1 MLPMGPSHNAS
12 RPAGKGVPSRGRTS
26 VATLRRMTEARRT
39 PSPVHPVRA
48 FARRIPATLTFVA
61 LILVVGVVS
70 QGLWRPFEESVLFGD
85 VAYGLPA
92 FLDGKWWTPI
102 TGTFFV
108 NQPWVYAFTIAGFW
122 GMAYLEHRRGS
133 RVALAYYGI
142 GQLFAILATALL
154 LSVLSLFPWA
164 WATTQA
170 QALDVGASGGTMAC
184 IAAAVGLFR
193 PPWRVR
199 GWLIL
204 LGFVFIAM
212 LFWGKVADL
221 EHLLAVLL
229 VLVVD
234 RSLRVSRTTVREQRL
249 VAVVAILVLGAV
261 EIITTLIATDGP
273 FGPTEPVSG
282 GFIDLAIDV
291 VVILVLVNG
300 LRRGRRL
307 AWVLAILLGVFN
319 VLIAALILTLI
330 TVFSQAQVDFRWDG
344 ETELALANGFLWVV
358 MLAYLIGVRRAFRAK
373 RKSLLGTQPAPTVD
387 DVKTALRAHGGGTL
401 SWMTTW
407 DGNSYA
413 RTEGGIVAYQRRSG
427 VALAL
432 ADPIGPASERP
443 AAVADFIRVAEHAG
457 LVPCFFSA
465 DQATRDAV
473 PAGWRSLVVADD
485 TIVDLP
491 GLEFTGKRW
500 NSVRTSLNKAG
511 REDMTFRMTHLK
523 AESWGVQQ
531 QLRAISE
538 AWVGDKDLPEMRFTL
553 GTLEEAEDPEVRLAL
568 ALAPNGDVDGFLS
581 WLPVY
586 GGDGVV
592 RGWTLDLMRRRE
604 GGFGPVMEFLIGSS
618 AREFSDEGA
627 EIMSLSGAPL
637 AHDYPPDAGMIAALS
652 DRLADALEPVYG
664 FGSLHR
670 FKQKFHPRYETMY
683 LLFRDESDLA
693 AIGPALTR
701 AFLPDATLRQF
712 AGAGLELVRGGGD
725 GKD

>member
-1 MLPMGPSHNAS
+1 MFRAGALPARERHRYAE
-12 RPAGKGVPSRGRTS
+12 
-26 VATLRRMTEARRT
+26 RMTEERP
-39 PSPVHPVRA
+39 PSPHPAIAVV
-48 FARRIPATLTFVA
+48 RRIPATLTMV
-61 LILVVGVVS
+61 LVILVVGVVWN
-70 QGLWRPFEESVLFGD
+70 GLWAPFEDTKLFPD
-85 VAYGLPA
+85 VAYGLPN
-92 FLDGKWWTPI
+92 LVDGKWWTPL

-108 NQPWVYAFTIAGFW
+108 NQPWVYLFTIAGFW
-122 GMAYLEHRRGS
+122 GMAYLEFRRGS
-133 RVALAYYGI
+133 RVALAYYWI
-142 GQLFAILATALL
+142 GQLFAIFATALL
-154 LSVLSLFPWA
+154 LLLLSQFPWA
-164 WATTQA
+164 WATAQA

-212 LFWGKVADL
+212 LFWGKLADL

-229 VLVVD
+229 ILVVD
-234 RSLRVSRTTVREQRL
+234 RTLRVRHTTVREQRL
-249 VAVVAILVLGAV
+249 IAVMAIMVLGAV
-261 EIITTLIATDGP
+261 EIITTVVPTDGP
-273 FGPTEPVSG
+273 FGPTEPASG

-300 LRRGRRL
+300 LRRGRRWT
-307 AWVLAILLGVFN
+307 WVIALLLGLFN
-319 VLIAALILTLI
+319 ILVAALVLTLI

-344 ETELALANGFLWVV
+344 ETELALANGFLWLVMVV
-358 MLAYLIGVRRAFRAK
+358 YLIWVRRAFGAK
-373 RKSLLGTQPAPTVD
+373 RKTKLGIQPSPTAD
-387 DVKTALRAHGGGTL
+387 DMKQELRTHGGGTL

-413 RTEGGIVAYQRRSG
+413 RVTGGIVAYQRRNG

-432 ADPIGPASERP
+432 ADPIGPADARAE
-443 AAVADFIRVAEHAG
+443 AVTEFIRTAEQAG

-465 DQATRDAV
+465 DEDTRAAV
-473 PAGWRSLVVADD
+473 PSTWRSIVVADD

-500 NSVRTSLNKAG
+500 NSVRTSLNRAG
-511 REDMTFRMTHLK
+511 RDDMTFRMTHLK

-553 GTLEEAEDPEVRLAL
+553 GTLDEAEDPEVRLAL
-568 ALAPNGDVDGFLS
+568 AVAPNGDIDGFLS

-586 GGDGVV
+586 GGDGAI
-592 RGWTLDLMRRRE
+592 RGWTLDLMRRRD
-604 GGFGPVMEFLIGSS
+604 GGFGPVMEYLIGSS
-618 AREFSDEGA
+618 AKQFSDEGA

-637 AHDYPPDAGMIAALS
+637 AHDYPPDAGVIAALS

-683 LLFRDESDLA
+683 LLFRDESDLTR
-693 AIGPALTR
+693 IGGALTR

-712 AGAGLELVRGGGD
+712 AGAGLELVRGGG
-725 GKD
+725 KD

>member
-1 MLPMGPSHNAS
+1 
-12 RPAGKGVPSRGRTS
+12 
-26 VATLRRMTEARRT
+26 MTEERSPT
-39 PSPVHPVRA
+39 PHPAIAVVL
-48 FARRIPATLTFVA
+48 RIPATLIMVL
-61 LILVVGVVS
+61 LILIVGLVWN
-70 QGLWRPFEESVLFGD
+70 GLWAPFEDTKLFQT
-85 VAYGLPA
+85 VAYGLPN
-92 FLDGKWWTPI
+92 LVDGKWWTPV

-108 NQPWVYAFTIAGFW
+108 NQPWVYVFTIAGFW
-122 GMAYLEHRRGS
+122 GMAYLEFRRGS
-133 RVALAYYGI
+133 RVALAYYWI
-142 GQLFAILATALL
+142 GQLFAIFATALL
-154 LSVLSLFPWA
+154 LLLLSQFPWE

-212 LFWGKVADL
+212 LFWGKIADL

-229 VLVVD
+229 ILAVD
-234 RSLRVSRTTVREQRL
+234 RSLRVRHTTVREQRL
-249 VAVVAILVLGAV
+249 IAVIAILVLGAV
-261 EIITTLIATDGP
+261 EIITTLLPTDGP
-273 FGPTEPVSG
+273 FGPTEPASG

-300 LRRGRRL
+300 LRRGRRWT
-307 AWVLAILLGVFN
+307 WVLALLLGLFN
-319 VLIAALILTLI
+319 VLVAALVLTLI

-344 ETELALANGFLWVV
+344 ETELSLANGFLWLV
-358 MLAYLIGVRRAFRAK
+358 MLVYLIWVRRAFGAR
-373 RKSLLGTQPAPTVD
+373 RKTKLGIQPPPTAD
-387 DVKTALRAHGGGTL
+387 DMKKELRTHGGGTL

-413 RTEGGIVAYQRRSG
+413 RVTGGIVAYQRRNG

-432 ADPIGPASERP
+432 ADPIGPADSRAE
-443 AAVADFIRVAEHAG
+443 AVTEFIRTAEQAG

-465 DQATRDAV
+465 DEATRAAV
-473 PAGWRSLVVADD
+473 PSTWRSIVVADD

-500 NSVRTSLNKAG
+500 NSVRTSLNRAG
-511 REDMTFRMTHLK
+511 RDDMTFRMTHLK

-553 GTLEEAEDPEVRLAL
+553 GTLDEAEDPEVRLAL
-568 ALAPNGDVDGFLS
+568 AVAPNGDIDGFLS

-586 GGDGVV
+586 GGDGAV
-592 RGWTLDLMRRRE
+592 RGWTLDLMRRRD
-604 GGFGPVMEFLIGSS
+604 GGFGPVMEYLIGSS
-618 AREFSDEGA
+618 AKQFSEEGA
-627 EIMSLSGAPL
+627 QVMSLSGAPL
-637 AHDYPPDAGMIAALS
+637 AHDYPPDAGVIAALS

-683 LLFRDESDLA
+683 LLFRDESDLTR
-693 AIGPALTR
+693 IGGALTR

-712 AGAGLELVRGGGD
+712 AGAGLELVRGGG
-725 GKD
+725 KD